1 MATRQPH
8 FQITPRRTYT
18 HPPDTPAP
26 EKPRQKV
33 HRNNYSVC
41 SYNGCLQLCHVSWL
55 LVVNTEMWL
64 FPRRYTIIYL
74 KVRVTTWWRAHA
86 RTHIHTQ
93 YESNMRLE
101 NRRHNERRSDNHS
114 NTYCNLWQS
123 ECCKAIWELAD
134 KAEII
139 SMCSLVR
146 TGTF

>member
-74 KVRVTTWWRAHA
+74 KVRVTTWWH
-86 RTHIHTQ
+86 THTRTQ